1 LIPSN
6 VESSVTQVLNLL
18 SVPRCGPELRD
29 RVGVSR
35 QRIHQ
40 ILTSL
45 VKSGVITKIKVSG
58 ERGRHVYVRANRLQG
73 HLTPSRAAALSR
85 LSANVFSTTGELGS
99 RAHAALLDL
108 NSLGLIVLARLGN
121 TFAAT
126 LTPKGLSHPQYGPAA
141 PKGEAAD
148 LGSLLGKSRTAV
160 MLALSALKRASAAE
174 LSVAIPRQEV
184 QRPGSTSS
192 HIVASLRKS
201 GLITASGSPPM
212 YSLSPTGLC
221 VAAALSSEGPFHPSA
236 LRSNLE
242 RRRQEVADR
251 RREIVRTRSRGHFRS
266 PSERSIVA
274 TLARH
279 GPLTAHEIIERAAIH
294 LQNWRSIRLV
304 LHSLEGRGL
313 LERGKEPSGAL
324 LRRGRYRAYVWQV
337 RPGCPSTATA
347 RQTCSSRAGLK
358 RKNGG

>member
-1 LIPSN
+1 MLSL
-6 VESSVTQVLNLL
+6 SVTQVLNLL

-58 ERGRHVYVRANRLQG
+58 ERGRHVYVRANTLQG

-141 PKGEAAD
+141 PKGEPAD

-160 MLALSALKRASAAE
+160 ILALSALKRASAAE

-221 VAAALSSEGPFHPSA
+221 VAAALNSEGPFQPSA
-236 LRSNLE
+236 LRSSVE

-251 RREIVRTRSRGHFRS
+251 RREIVRTRSRAGHFRS

-274 TLARH
+274 TLAQH
-279 GPLTAHEIIERAAIH
+279 GPLTAHEIIERAEIH

-313 LERGKEPSGAL
+313 LERAKEPSGAL

-347 RQTCSSRAGLK
+347 RQKCSSCAGLK
-358 RKNGG
+358 RKNGGS

>member
-1 LIPSN
+1 LIPCN
-6 VESSVTQVLNLL
+6 VEPSVTQVLNLL

-45 VKSGVITKIKVSG
+45 VKSGVITKVKVSG
-58 ERGRHVYVRANRLQG
+58 ERGRHVYARANRREG
-73 HLTPSRAAALSR
+73 HLTPSQAAALSR
-85 LSANVFSTTGELGS
+85 LSANVFSTTGELGL
-99 RAHAALLDL
+99 RHAALLDL

-121 TFAAT
+121 TFTAT
-126 LTPKGLSHPQYGPAA
+126 LTPKGLRHPQYGPAA
-141 PKGEAAD
+141 PKAEPAD

-160 MLALSALKRASAAE
+160 ILALSALKRASAAE

-221 VAAALSSEGPFHPSA
+221 VAAALNSEGPFHLSD
-236 LRSNLE
+236 LRSGVE

-251 RREIVRTRSRGHFRS
+251 RREIVRTRSRAGHFRS
-266 PSERSIVA
+266 PSERSIFA
-274 TLARH
+274 TLAQH
-279 GPLTAHEIIERAAIH
+279 GPLTAHEIIERAEIH

-304 LHSLEGRGL
+304 LHSLERRGL
-313 LERGKEPSGAL
+313 LERAKEPSGAL
-324 LRRGRYRAYVWQV
+324 LRRGRYRAFVWQV
-337 RPGCPSTATA
+337 MPGALPPPPRDRNAFLCWPEA
-347 RQTCSSRAGLK
+347 
-358 RKNGG
+358 